1 LHERKIIVKK
11 KNISINL
18 WVVSILLM
26 LFIGMYQKRTGP
38 SYPIKKKETFGQT
51 AVQYEFS
58 RSSLTGTPQEVKIL
72 VNGPSDSA
80 FLMSRLYKADE
91 EWSEVEM
98 KRSGNEFS
106 SFIKDLPAAGKME
119 YIVKLVVGGKNYF
132 LNGGKAAVIRF
143 RGDVPAFFMIPH
155 IFLMFLAILF
165 GARTGMEAIRKE
177 GNYNWMVVVTLIIVI
192 LGGFVFG
199 PIIQK
204 YAFGQLWTGFP
215 FGYDLT
221 DNKILLSII
230 FWLAAFFL
238 KKKSKYW
245 VFAAAILM
253 IVIYLIPHSVLG
265 SELDLKTGLIKTGL

>member
-1 LHERKIIVKK
+1 LRERKIIVKK
-11 KNISINL
+11 KNISIIL
-18 WVVSILLM
+18 WIVSILLM
-26 LFIGMYQKRTGP
+26 LFIGMYQRRTGP
-38 SYPIKKKETFGQT
+38 SYPIKRTEAFGST
-51 AVQYEFS
+51 TVKYKFS
-58 RSSLTGTPQEVKIL
+58 RSSLTGKPLEVKVL

-80 FLMSRLYKADE
+80 FLMSRLYKTDE
-91 EWSEVEM
+91 EWSVVEM

-106 SFIKDLPAAGKME
+106 GWIRGLLPAGKME
-119 YIVKLVVGGKNYF
+119 YIVKLVVGGKSYF
-132 LNGGKAAVIRF
+132 LNSGKTTVIRF
-143 RGDVPAFFMIPH
+143 RGDVPAVFMIPH
-155 IFLMFLAILF
+155 IVFMFLAFLF

-177 GNYNWMVVVTLIIVI
+177 GNYNWMVVVTLVIVI

-204 YAFGQLWTGFP
+204 YAFGQPWTGFP

-230 FWLAAFFL
+230 FWVAAFFL

-253 IVIYLIPHSVLG
+253 MGIYLIPHSMLG